1 LAIGRVQDQGKG
13 LNRELSTGISQSHG
27 LAMNKKGPI
36 RDWPSLIVIA
46 ILKIVIPAYKS
57 PSELAFAN
65 TVHPD
70 VKRSV
75 VSFINIVSGL
85 TYAGLVEDELSTKD
99 TYSWE

>member
-1 LAIGRVQDQGKG
+1 MAIGRVQDQGKG
-13 LNRELSTGISQSHG
+13 LNMELPTGISQSHG
-27 LAMNKKGPI
+27 LAMNQKGPI

-85 TYAGLVEDELSTKD
+85 TYADLVEDELSTKD
-99 TYSWE
+99 TYSW

>member
-1 LAIGRVQDQGKG
+1 
-13 LNRELSTGISQSHG
+13 
-27 LAMNKKGPI
+27 MNQKGPI
-36 RDWPSLIVIA
+36 GDWPSLIVIA
-46 ILKIVIPAYKS
+46 ILKIVISAYKS

-85 TYAGLVEDELSTKD
+85 TYADLVEDELSTKD
-99 TYSWE
+99 TYSW

>member
-1 LAIGRVQDQGKG
+1 MAIGRVQDQGKG

-85 TYAGLVEDELSTKD
+85 PGR
-99 TYSWE
+99 